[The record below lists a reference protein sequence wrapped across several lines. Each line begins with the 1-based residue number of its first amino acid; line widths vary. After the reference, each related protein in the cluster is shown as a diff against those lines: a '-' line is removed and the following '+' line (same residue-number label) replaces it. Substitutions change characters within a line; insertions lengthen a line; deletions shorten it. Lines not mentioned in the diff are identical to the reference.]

1 MQREMIRL
9 NIEYG
14 RGPFGTWSIQ
24 YRSPLAAIFV
34 FCFSTILIV
43 VVYVVL
49 VVYLVFLI
57 SILFYHFIWCALL
70 PE

>member
-24 YRSPLAAIFV
+24 YRSPPYASKIWKHSQRSGLAG
-34 FCFSTILIV
+34 
-43 VVYVVL
+43 VVY
-49 VVYLVFLI
+49 
-57 SILFYHFIWCALL
+57 
-70 PE
+70 